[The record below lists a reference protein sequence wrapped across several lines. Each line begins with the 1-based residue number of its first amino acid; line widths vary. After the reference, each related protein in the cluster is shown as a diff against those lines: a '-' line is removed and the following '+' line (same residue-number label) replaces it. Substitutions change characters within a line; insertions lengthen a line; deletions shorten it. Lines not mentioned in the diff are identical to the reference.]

1 MCFADEDDEFMLNE
15 VWLQQRGKVWCAE
28 AATHHLDNCLQTS
41 NPSYGEEEDE
51 FVDKEFQED
60 EFIDK
65 EFQHEDVED
74 PSHHAVLHQL
84 DFIS

>member
-1 MCFADEDDEFMLNE
+1 
-15 VWLQQRGKVWCAE
+15 
-28 AATHHLDNCLQTS
+28 LQTS
-41 NPSYGEEEDE
+41 IPSYGEEEDE